1 MASLTTWFNRGG
13 RVLANRRAVTLCT
26 GLQARVCVQEK
37 QVPHTT
43 TWDNCMY
50 LECESTAIR
59 STVVELIRIEKKNR
73 DQEQMRVEMASPL
86 FVDEARSC
94 LLGPS

>member
-1 MASLTTWFNRGG
+1 M
-13 RVLANRRAVTLCT
+13 LANRSAVTLCT

-37 QVPHTT
+37 HVPHNS
-43 TWDNCMY
+43 TWDNCIY

-59 STVVELIRIEKKNR
+59 STVVELLRIGKKNR
-73 DQEQMRVEMASPL
+73 VQEQMRVEMASPL
-86 FVDEARSC
+86 FVAEARSC

>member
-1 MASLTTWFNRGG
+1 MASLVAGFDRSG
-13 RVLANRRAVTLCT
+13 RVLANRRAVTLRA

-50 LECESTAIR
+50 LECESWTIR
-59 STVVELIRIEKKNR
+59 SMVGI
-73 DQEQMRVEMASPL
+73 
-86 FVDEARSC
+86 
-94 LLGPS
+94 GP